1 MTNRQT
7 GRQTNGEQTDRQT
20 NDKQTDRQTYRQMT
34 NRQTDRQTN
43 DEETDRQTYRQMTQ
57 TNRQRLNMNDLQK
70 PGTKHQ
76 VETMMLR
83 TMMMMTEPGWS
94 RTCLQLSLTADD

>member
-1 MTNRQT
+1 
-7 GRQTNGEQTDRQT
+7 
-20 NDKQTDRQTYRQMT
+20 
-34 NRQTDRQTN
+34 
-43 DEETDRQTYRQMTQ
+43 MTQ
-57 TNRQRLNMNDLQK
+57 INRQRLNMNDLQK

-94 RTCLQLSLTADD
+94 WTCLQLSLTADD